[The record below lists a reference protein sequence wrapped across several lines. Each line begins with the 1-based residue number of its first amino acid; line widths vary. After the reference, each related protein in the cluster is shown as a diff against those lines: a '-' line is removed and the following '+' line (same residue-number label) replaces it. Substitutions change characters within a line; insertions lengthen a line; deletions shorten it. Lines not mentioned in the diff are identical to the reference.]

1 MIIARD
7 ASSIARFLFTD
18 AIGRLYVLL
27 SDGTTTAVID
37 PTLSALVTIDGVHRQ
52 VHLGNFFVVSRYFA
66 AIAAAGTADLRV
78 LVGAAKALHVT
89 ISVAAGANANVD
101 VYEGTTYTA
110 AGAAVTIYDRNRTT
124 ANAST
129 ATAFHTPT
137 VLVLGTNLFDGF
149 CPGGSKQSAMGS
161 VRSNGQEW
169 IFKKS
174 TDYLIRVTN
183 VSAGNAD
190 YSIEV
195 EWYEV

>member
-1 MIIARD
+1 MTEHQKVSIVD
-7 ASSIARFLFTD
+7 ASGTIVLVD
-18 AIGRLYVLL
+18 A
-27 SDGTTTAVID
+27 
-37 PTLSALVTIDGVHRQ
+37 TLGALVTIDGAHKEVHD
-52 VHLGNFFVVSRYFA
+52 GKFFVVSRYYA
-66 AIAAAGTADLRV
+66 AIAAAGVADMRV

-89 ISVAAGANANVD
+89 VSVAAGGNANVD
-101 VYEGTTYTA
+101 IYEGTTYTA
-110 AGAAVTIYDRNRTT
+110 NGTAVTIYDRNRTT

-129 ATAFHTPT
+129 ATSFHTPT
-137 VLVLGTNLFDGF
+137 VLVLGTDIFDGF